1 MEQEKF
7 PEMNIIS
14 NANDVFQNEECKVMR
29 LMNETGE
36 GTMTIYQVFE
46 GVYIMYN
53 NFHMKECK
61 TDFNSADDF
70 LCIDHC
76 REGQIETCDR
86 EGNNCSLTAGEL
98 RVDDGTHNNGTS
110 TFPLNHYYGITIG
123 FELNKA
129 NKALKGYVPDFS
141 VSAEDI

>member
-14 NANDVFQNEECKVMR
+14 NANDVFRNEECKVMR

-53 NFHMKECK
+53 NFHM
-61 TDFNSADDF
+61 
-70 LCIDHC
+70 
-76 REGQIETCDR
+76 
-86 EGNNCSLTAGEL
+86 
-98 RVDDGTHNNGTS
+98 
-110 TFPLNHYYGITIG
+110 
-123 FELNKA
+123 
-129 NKALKGYVPDFS
+129 
-141 VSAEDI
+141 